1 MLKELFHKRFNNLVS
16 LSQLTDGTEIVE
28 KVFLNR
34 KALQEGA
41 KHVKKAIF
49 AVNGFSF

>member
-28 KVFLNR
+28 KVFLMHFLLNTFTKR
-34 KALQEGA
+34 K
-41 KHVKKAIF
+41 KKT
-49 AVNGFSF
+49 